1 MINEIRLKITE
12 FLNIVILDNK
22 LIFLNMWHL
31 VHFISGVIVMFFIFK
46 LFKKMRGRLLKLWM
60 FLGILIVYETI
71 ELFFVAGGSSLFMA
85 ETKLDLFWDLI
96 FGFLGGLLVY
106 FTYPKKK
113 R

>member
-22 LIFLNMWHL
+22 LIFLNFWH
-31 VHFISGVIVMFFIFK
+31 VIHFISGAIVMFFIFR
-46 LFKKMRGRLLKLWM
+46 LFKKMKGRFLKLWM
-60 FLGILIVYETI
+60 LLGILVVYETI
-71 ELFFVAGGSSLFMA
+71 ELFFVAGGSNLFLA
-85 ETKLDLFWDLI
+85 ETRLDLLGDVVWGL
-96 FGFLGGLLVY
+96 LGGLLVY